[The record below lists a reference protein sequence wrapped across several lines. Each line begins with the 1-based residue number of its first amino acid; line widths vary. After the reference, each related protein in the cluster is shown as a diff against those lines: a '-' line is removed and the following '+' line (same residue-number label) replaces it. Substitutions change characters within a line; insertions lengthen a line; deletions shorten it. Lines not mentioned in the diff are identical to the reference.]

1 MHDGGG
7 NVRGADACF
16 DLCGCAELL
25 SYLQRNGDAYRHSQG
40 SEYQHNGNARFE
52 RGDGYGSRE
61 FLLSWKLKGGMK
73 KLFGIALL
81 LFGGWLL
88 LHFVT
93 AKKA

>member
-1 MHDGGG
+1 
-7 NVRGADACF
+7 
-16 DLCGCAELL
+16 
-25 SYLQRNGDAYRHSQG
+25 
-40 SEYQHNGNARFE
+40 
-52 RGDGYGSRE
+52 
-61 FLLSWKLKGGMK
+61 MK